1 MGEEEEDDKRDRVRE
16 GERPDRERSVEAV
29 GEAEAD
35 DVRDRVREGESADRA
50 RCTGAAI
57 ANNKATADDVT
68 AHAKKKNHKTPVQQK
83 RPAREENIKGSSQKH
98 QGKYGPSHHQH
109 VRKISRDRQQAY
121 LGSSAR
127 NLESHRM
134 AHQCDEVRAASLLDL
149 VGDIQRFECNGA
161 GSRTGRSLL
170 QRSLQ

>member
-1 MGEEEEDDKRDRVRE
+1 MGEEEDDDKRDRVRE
-16 GERPDRERSVEAV
+16 ERPDRERSVEAV

-109 VRKISRDRQQAY
+109 VRKISRGRVK
-121 LGSSAR
+121 SIR
-127 NLESHRM
+127 ENM
-134 AHQCDEVRAASLLDL
+134 AHHITS
-149 VGDIQRFECNGA
+149 
-161 GSRTGRSLL
+161 T
-170 QRSLQ
+170 